1 MISTY
6 PEINA
11 LQFSFKNTRYIG
23 YQEVLMPANW
33 KCSEPTLYTLVFVK
47 GELTAADY
55 DYFFK
60 QAAVF
65 NLSNP
70 RVFSTS
76 ALEFSSVL
84 HPAFFYALLKSKE
97 QTTPPLVAY
106 LNSLQPQTINIPLSK
121 KLQAGT
127 SLYYLQSLVF
137 LSGVTLSAALIQ
149 NRWSQGTIESKLN
162 RLWQAAHLLNN
173 NDKLEITAENIRD
186 FVLEMG
192 AALANNPLYV
202 LKKVKSFYAELL
214 AQLVKNIPCQ
224 KKVMK
229 PKKLT
234 PQQKLRFGF
243 VESLKKQLGSNLKA
257 IVLYGSA
264 TNSEQFSDYD
274 LIVVVNDLTE
284 ALQKLTGKSPTYNGI
299 ELNISIYGP
308 RDFWNYQLASG
319 DNLYDHG
326 ICLYGEIEV
335 PHKSKNELLMR
346 NFSFGFIRYRQL
358 LGMGF
363 YVNSITSKDDD
374 KRNLLD
380 YFIKIPLNIAK
391 GIEGSTGNISTNEA
405 IKAWAINTM
414 NFDVEALKAASREGN
429 HLIAVSHAIYAA
441 QEVLKI
447 YNKQLQVLVSEPNNK
462 LF

>member
-6 PEINA
+6 PEINKVH
-11 LQFSFKNTRYIG
+11 FSFKNATFIG
-23 YQEVLMPANW
+23 YQEVLMPSNW
-33 KCSEPTLYTLVFVK
+33 KSNEPMLFTFVFVK
-47 GELTAADY
+47 GALAPEDY
-55 DYFFK
+55 SCFFK
-60 QAAVF
+60 QAALL
-65 NLSNP
+65 NLSHP
-70 RVFSTS
+70 RIFSTT

-97 QTTPPLVAY
+97 HTSKQLAAY
-106 LNSLQPQTINIPLSK
+106 LSSLEHKKINIPLDNHLK
-121 KLQAGT
+121 AGT

-162 RLWQAAHLLNN
+162 RLWQAAHLLTNTYGL
-173 NDKLEITAENIRD
+173 KITSDNIRE

-192 AALANNPLYV
+192 NELSNNPLYV
-202 LKKVKSFYAELL
+202 LKQVKLFYANLL
-214 AQLVKNIPCQ
+214 SDLVKNIPYQ
-224 KKVMK
+224 KKIMK
-229 PKKLT
+229 PKALT
-234 PQQKLRFGF
+234 QIEKLRFGF
-243 VESLKKQLGSNLKA
+243 VKSLKQQLGSNLKA

-264 TNSEQFSDYD
+264 TNSEQFADYD
-274 LIVVVNDLTE
+274 LIVVVNDLSE
-284 ALQKLTGKSPTYNGI
+284 ALQILSGKSPAYNGI
-299 ELNISIYGP
+299 ELNISVYGP
-308 RDFWNYQLASG
+308 DDFWNYQLASG

-363 YVNSITSKDDD
+363 YVNNITDEDDD

-391 GIEGSTGNISTNEA
+391 GIQGSTGSISTNEA
-405 IKAWAINTM
+405 IKTWAINKM
-414 NFDVEALKAASREGN
+414 NFDVDALKTISREGN
-429 HLIAVSHAIYAA
+429 HLQAVSHAIYAA

-447 YNKQLQVLVSEPNNK
+447 YNQQLKVLATKPNNK